1 MAEMVLEMDLGMAL
15 EMPMVMVMGMKSEL
29 DPWQIGSALPHAFAG
44 VGVVRGQNG

>member
-15 EMPMVMVMGMKSEL
+15 VMGMKSEL
-29 DPWQIGSALPHAFAG
+29 DPWQIGSPLPHAFAG